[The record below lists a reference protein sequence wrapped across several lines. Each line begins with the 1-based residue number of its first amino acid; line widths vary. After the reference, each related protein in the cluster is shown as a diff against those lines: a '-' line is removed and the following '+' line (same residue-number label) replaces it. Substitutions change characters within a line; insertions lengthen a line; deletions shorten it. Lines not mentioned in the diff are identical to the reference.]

1 MAHSL
6 HYQNLL
12 DSIKFV
18 LGSLQKT
25 TRSIQHQSFVDARS
39 RPNARSVESSVRG
52 TDGRANT
59 RSLPPYYN
67 PVDSQESR
75 ENGPDKQ
82 QFNNF
87 HLTMGLDV
95 VAPRTTRDG
104 DDDESAP
111 LVNKSSKTTVVSVTR
126 RHSWTVVVV
135 ALAAVATTTLMV
147 LNDAD
152 DATSSSGLGKILNW
166 VFTGHV
172 RPEVTFTL
180 DATWI
185 DSRVRAANA
194 DFFMA
199 PISDAWVVRHNY
211 QSHLFFP
218 RKNAVKMTRIGLRKW
233 TVTTRRVNYEYGF
246 MLGNEN
252 GDTLREVGP
261 WYRSDLNDFKSP
273 SEHMD
278 NCTVTFGQYRNRLI
292 PQKRRTDNIKACFAA
307 CLQECERPNAPT
319 PLASLD
325 GSQYT
330 GGNTWGNS
338 KITCN
343 LGSQTTYN
351 EAEQAMHIN
360 GNRESVIVCPYEIGP
375 ERYPQLTMEV
385 VFKLDS
391 DYDPTASYGW
401 IFGHDDGDFDRSF
414 IISDA
419 RFGGGVSSGIGS
431 VYNSGA
437 PTPSNGVWHH
447 GLAVFRQGV
456 VDGSYTAL
464 DGVIS
469 PVKATAN
476 NNEGEP
482 NFSIGGLV
490 NDFAFPH
497 EMKGLIRYFN
507 FYDGALSEDQVEAMY
522 VRNTPWP

>member
-1 MAHSL
+1 
-6 HYQNLL
+6 
-12 DSIKFV
+12 
-18 LGSLQKT
+18 
-25 TRSIQHQSFVDARS
+25 
-39 RPNARSVESSVRG
+39 
-52 TDGRANT
+52 
-59 RSLPPYYN
+59 
-67 PVDSQESR
+67 
-75 ENGPDKQ
+75 
-82 QFNNF
+82 
-87 HLTMGLDV
+87 MGVDV

-111 LVNKSSKTTVVSVTR
+111 LVKDKSSKTAVVSVTR
-126 RHSWTVVVV
+126 RHSWTVVVA
-135 ALAAVATTTLMV
+135 ALAAAAVATTTLMV
-147 LNDAD
+147 LNDTQD

-180 DATWI
+180 DASWI

-194 DFFMA
+194 DFFTA
-199 PISDAWVVRHNY
+199 PISDAWVIRHNY

-218 RKNAVKMTRIGLRKW
+218 QKNAVKMTRIGLRKW

-261 WYRSDLNDFKSP
+261 WYRSDLDDFKSP

-292 PQKRRTDNIKACFAA
+292 PQKRRTNNIKACFAA
-307 CLQECERPNAPT
+307 CSQECELPNAPT

-360 GNRESVIVCPYEIGP
+360 GNRQSVIVCPYEIGP

-401 IFGHDDGDFDRSF
+401 IFGHDDGGFDRSF
-414 IISDA
+414 IISDT

-431 VYNSGA
+431 IYNSGA